1 MIGVGIAGAGFMG
14 MTHAKAY
21 ATLENAEVVAVADIS
36 SNKASEIANLT
47 KVAGFKTYSSV
58 EGMIND
64 PSVDVV
70 DICLPTFLH
79 AEYTVMAAEAGKNV
93 LCEKPIALS
102 LDQADEMIE
111 AIKETDMK
119 FMVAH
124 VLRFLHEYQA
134 LKDIYDKR
142 RIGSIT
148 SLACRR
154 LSPTPRWSWQDWVL
168 RPKTSGSAALDL
180 HIHDVDYIIHLLGKP
195 SSVYSQGTSDHIYT
209 IYEYPSGKPSVFAEG
224 GWDLPEEFPFR
235 MSYAA
240 VFEKG
245 FVEFR
250 SDREPSLTIYP
261 AEKQKHLPKK
271 LEPSVRM
278 KDKVGDISKIVGY
291 YNEIKY
297 FIDCVDKGIQPTVIT
312 PEDARTALEVNLKE
326 IESAKSGKKIS
337 I

>member
-1 MIGVGIAGAGFMG
+1 MIGVGIVGAGFMG
-14 MTHAKAY
+14 MTHAKVY
-21 ATLENAEVVAVADIS
+21 ANLENAEVVAVTDIS
-36 SNKASEIANLT
+36 SGKASEIASLPNDT
-47 KVAGFKTYSSV
+47 GTKTYDSV
-58 EGMIND
+58 EDVIND
-64 PSVDVV
+64 MSVDVI

-79 AEYTVMAAEAGKNV
+79 AKYTIMAAKAGKHI
-93 LCEKPIALS
+93 LCEKPIALA
-102 LDQADEMIE
+102 LDQADEMVE
-111 AIKETDMK
+111 ATRETDVK

-148 SLACRR
+148 FLSCRR
-154 LSPTPRWSWQDWVL
+154 LAPTPRWSWQDWVL
-168 RPKTSGSAALDL
+168 HQDTSGSAALDL
-180 HIHDVDYIIHLLGKP
+180 HIHDVDYIVHLLGKP

-224 GWDLPEEFPFR
+224 GWGLPDDFPFR

-250 SDREPSLTIYP
+250 SDQEPSLRVYP
-261 AEKQKHLPKK
+261 ADEERYLLEKP
-271 LEPSVRM
+271 EPSIKM
-278 KDKVGDISKIVGY
+278 IEKVGDVSKIIGY

-297 FIDCVDKGIQPTVIT
+297 FIDCVDKGIQPTVAT

-326 IESAKSGKKIS
+326 IESARSGKRIH